1 MSGYLDPIDQP
12 NPFLT
17 TPPIV
22 LVVRHVRITGIGE
35 VVVEDANTLPRFIR
49 RIDATRVYPRPQVAG
64 PPQRNIPENGEKK
77 KAF

>member
-1 MSGYLDPIDQP
+1 MGYFDPISEP

-22 LVVRHVRITGIGE
+22 LVVRHVRITGADE
-35 VVVEDANTLPRFIR
+35 VVVEDANTLYRYLMRVDAHRVFPRPL
-49 RIDATRVYPRPQVAG
+49 IDA
-64 PPQRNIPENGEKK
+64 PPVRNIPEHGMRK

>member
-1 MSGYLDPIDQP
+1 MGYFDPINVS

-22 LVVRHVRITGIGE
+22 MVVRHVRVTGMSE
-35 VVVEDANTLPRFIR
+35 VVVEDANTLPRFTMR
-49 RIDATRVYPRPQVAG
+49 VDAHRVFPRPLVDA
-64 PPQRNIPENGEKK
+64 PPTRNVPEHGQRK

>member
-1 MSGYLDPIDQP
+1 MNYTFAIDQP

-22 LVVRHVRITGIGE
+22 LAVRHVRLTPAGE
-35 VVVEDANTLPRFIR
+35 LVVENANELPRYLMR
-49 RIDATRVYPRPQVAG
+49 VDAHRVFPHPQVDA
-64 PPQRNIPENGEKK
+64 PTARNIPENGRRK

>member
-1 MSGYLDPIDQP
+1 MTNYVNPIDQP

-22 LVVRHVRITGIGE
+22 LVVRHVRVTGLGE
-35 VVVEDANTLPRFIR
+35 VVVEDANTLPRFLMR
-49 RIDATRVYPRPQVAG
+49 VDANRVYPRQQIDAPSF
-64 PPQRNIPENGEKK
+64 RNIPQNDQKK

>member
-1 MSGYLDPIDQP
+1 MTNYVNPIDQP

-22 LVVRHVRITGIGE
+22 LVVRHVRVTGLGE
-35 VVVEDANTLPRFIR
+35 VVVEDANTLPRFLMR
-49 RIDATRVYPRPQVAG
+49 VDATRVYPRQQVDA
-64 PPQRNIPENGEKK
+64 PMTRNVPESGERK

>member
-1 MSGYLDPIDQP
+1 MAIYLDPIDQP

-22 LVVRHVRITGIGE
+22 LVVRHVRVTGLGE
-35 VVVEDANTLPRFIR
+35 VVVEDANTLPRFVMR
-49 RIDATRVYPRPQVAG
+49 VDAHRVYPRPQNAA
-64 PPQRNIPENGEKK
+64 PPQRNIPEHGERK

>member
-1 MSGYLDPIDQP
+1 MTDYINPIDQP

-22 LVVRHVRITGIGE
+22 LVVRHVRITAALE
-35 VVVEDANTLPRFIR
+35 VVVEDANTLPRFLMR
-49 RIDATRVYPRPQVAG
+49 VDATRVYPKPQVVA
-64 PPQRNIPENGEKK
+64 PMTRNIPEHGERK